1 MCIFY
6 IVKVTLTELHRKT
19 SKVLKPVLEG
29 GSVTLTHHGAEVAEI
44 RPKRKA
50 NYKRM
55 LEILR
60 SMGPLKLPPRK

>member
-1 MCIFY
+1 M
-6 IVKVTLTELHRKT
+6 KATLTDLHRKT
-19 SKVLKPVLEG
+19 SKVLKSVLEG
-29 GSVTLTHHGAEVAEI
+29 GTVVLTHHGSEVAEI

-60 SMGPLKLPPRK
+60 SMGPLELPPRK